1 MQTTEKL
8 DEMLRLFVL
17 ENAKE
22 VDDDA
27 AAAGLKHILNQGTL
41 TDMSAERHHRMVSAL
56 AAMAADLSFGHLLR
70 AEMGRAKETPA
81 SLAGKTRLPE
91 AVITQLMND
100 SIYTNNV
107 PIMMLKD
114 LLQSLHI
121 SFHTAEQAIRSTF
134 LRLKSRVDDELFSGS
149 GAASVPAYRRGNF
162 LSKASTAGNTQG
174 NGKDLFENEL
184 VMEKYLKRL
193 KELIAE

>member
-8 DEMLRLFVL
+8 DEMLRLFAL

-22 VDDDA
+22 TDDEA
-27 AAAGLKHILNQGTL
+27 ASAGMKHILNQDTQ
-41 TDMSAERHHRMVSAL
+41 TDMSAEHRYRMIAGLTAV
-56 AAMAADLSFGHLLR
+56 AADLSFGHLLR
-70 AEMGRAKETPA
+70 AEMVRAKETPA
-81 SLAGKTRLPE
+81 SLAHKTRLPDV
-91 AVITQLMND
+91 VIAQLMSD

-114 LLQSLHI
+114 LLQLLHI
-121 SFHTAEQAIRSTF
+121 SFNTAEQAIRSTF
-134 LRLKSRVDDELFSGS
+134 LRLKARVDDELFSGS
-149 GAASVPAYRRGNF
+149 GVSAVPAYRKGNF
-162 LSKASTAGNTQG
+162 LSKASAAGNVQG